1 MSEQQG
7 SAVGRGGRSGVT
19 APLGYQAGGVAAGIK
34 ESGEPD
40 VGLLLSE
47 RPAAAAAVFT
57 RNVVKAAP
65 LLLDQELIREGRIQ
79 AAVVNSGNANCA
91 TGAQGLAD
99 AREMGRLAAA
109 RTGCEPG
116 AVFVSSTG
124 LIGQAMPMAKVAA
137 GIAAVPLS
145 AEGGGAFARAIL
157 TTDTVTKEAVAEFE
171 AQGRRYRLGGCCKGA
186 GMIHPEMGTMLAFLT
201 CDAALAPGLLG
212 ERLRWQVDRSFNMVT
227 VDGDTSTNDT
237 VLLLANGAAG
247 GATIGEGS
255 EEGEA
260 AAAFEAALGAV
271 CRELAQAIARDGEG
285 ATKLIEVVVEGA
297 RSWEE
302 ARRVARAVVRSPLLK
317 VTVSTGDPEWGRVLS
332 AAGSAGVEFELGAV
346 RVWLG
351 EELLFAGGEPTAAA
365 AAVTVAAVAGTTVR
379 IRLAL
384 GQGEESATA
393 WGCDLTEDYVR
404 FNADYVT

>member
-1 MSEQQG
+1 
-7 SAVGRGGRSGVT
+7 
-19 APLGYQAGGVAAGIK
+19 
-34 ESGEPD
+34 
-40 VGLLLSE
+40 
-47 RPAAAAAVFT
+47 
-57 RNVVKAAP
+57 
-65 LLLDQELIREGRIQ
+65 
-79 AAVVNSGNANCA
+79 
-91 TGAQGLAD
+91 
-99 AREMGRLAAA
+99 
-109 RTGCEPG
+109 
-116 AVFVSSTG
+116 
-124 LIGQAMPMAKVAA
+124 
-137 GIAAVPLS
+137 
-145 AEGGGAFARAIL
+145 
-157 TTDTVTKEAVAEFE
+157 
-171 AQGRRYRLGGCCKGA
+171 
-186 GMIHPEMGTMLAFLT
+186 MGTRRRT
-201 CDAALAPGLLG
+201 T
-212 ERLRWQVDRSFNMVT
+212 R
-227 VDGDTSTNDT
+227 